1 LIRPSEGGVDR
12 AGRSGRE
19 DGRVREASWGW
30 VLQRFTGVL
39 LLVFLGG
46 HLWVEHF
53 LHVGE
58 IIRYRAVVV
67 RLSHWL
73 FAFVDFGLLAAV
85 VYHGLNG
92 LRRVLVEH
100 FPAYRGPVGAAL
112 LAAGVLTWAWGADIL
127 SAFLDHRPWLV
138 L

>member
-1 LIRPSEGGVDR
+1 MLGRSTAGGGGSEG
-12 AGRSGRE
+12 
-19 DGRVREASWGW
+19 EARQPEAESWGW

-53 LHVGE
+53 LHVGQL
-58 IIRYRAVVV
+58 IRYRAVVV
-67 RLSHWL
+67 RLSRWL
-73 FAFVDFGLLAAV
+73 YAFLDFGLLAAV

-92 LRRVLVEH
+92 LRRVLLER
-100 FPAYRGPVGAAL
+100 FPGARRWIGAAL
-112 LAAGVLTWAWGADIL
+112 LALGLLTWAWGADIL
-127 SAFLDHRPWLV
+127 SAFLYHRAWLV